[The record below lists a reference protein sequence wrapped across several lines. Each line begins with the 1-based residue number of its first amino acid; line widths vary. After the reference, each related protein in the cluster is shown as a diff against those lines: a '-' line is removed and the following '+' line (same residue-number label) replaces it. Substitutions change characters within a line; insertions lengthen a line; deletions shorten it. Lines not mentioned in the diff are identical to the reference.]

1 MADNPIAHWTL
12 KYPTSPTNRTSKKF
26 PKMLMNKKRKTEGFM
41 YIIVAKRRNTKII
54 LMNKLLFFGTITF
67 VTEVAFIDEVD
78 RRISFSFLLS
88 CSILLQL
95 LYYIDTIIGSK

>member
-1 MADNPIAHWTL
+1 
-12 KYPTSPTNRTSKKF
+12 
-26 PKMLMNKKRKTEGFM
+26 MLMNKKRKTEGFM

-78 RRISFSFLLS
+78 RMISLSFLLEANEVVE
-88 CSILLQL
+88 
-95 LYYIDTIIGSK
+95 GN

>member
-1 MADNPIAHWTL
+1 
-12 KYPTSPTNRTSKKF
+12 
-26 PKMLMNKKRKTEGFM
+26 MNKKRKTEGFM

-95 LYYIDTIIGSK
+95 LYYIDTIIEGKPLTYP